1 MPGWIKLHRKIED
14 NPLYKD
20 KPFNK
25 SMAWID
31 LLLLANHESKEFL
44 DHRGNVIQGE
54 QGTVYRSVLFLGER
68 WGWSRDKVN
77 HFLKQLEIM
86 KMIHKNSTTQGTTIT
101 IVNYGD
107 YQKKAATDQSTQ
119 KQPTDSPPAARK
131 QPADTYKNNKELY
144 KNEEEDNTPLRG
156 QYFDDPNDPRN
167 DVKLLDQFLDCEQF
181 AHADLEKAVMIRRKE
196 LGIDE

>member
-1 MPGWIKLHRKIED
+1 
-14 NPLYKD
+14 
-20 KPFNK
+20 
-25 SMAWID
+25 
-31 LLLLANHESKEFL
+31 
-44 DHRGNVIQGE
+44 VIQGE

-119 KQPTDSPPAARK
+119 KQPTDSPPTARK

-196 LGIDE
+196 LGLDE